1 MTRSAGRHAGPVTEP
16 ARDAQPAKEHGTGVR
31 GLLSRIRPAAVTAK
45 GAVLTAG
52 ALAAAVAAVV
62 AVLPHDEPVL
72 VDITGVE
79 VNPALLPLA
88 DFRPSAGR
96 SLALGPAGGP
106 SAVVAAADGTP
117 VTLRLAAG
125 ADVLATPGAETVG
138 PSPSGL
144 PVAPTQDSTAPTAP
158 TEPPT
163 SAQTGTSTPTGTTES
178 PTGTTEPATPTSPAT
193 PATTSPPPTPTGFA
207 SERVRPQLPR
217 RYTSAVTDLVNQKFV
232 VAGSR
237 DPLPPNAPTVVFFSS
252 QALNAAG
259 DPVAPEVAAR
269 RIVKVL
275 SHVRSVPASGSGS
288 GHSGGKGGAG
298 HEKAREPVGVVAKV
312 NLDLEHAVGETVRI
326 YWELRDARSGVVQRL
341 TRDWLRDYPAYEVV
355 GEQDP
360 DRGVISVWIPVPEKP
375 GDYVVSF
382 SAWAGGNSD
391 APQDAQA
398 AETHIR

>member
-1 MTRSAGRHAGPVTEP
+1 V
-16 ARDAQPAKEHGTGVR
+16 
-31 GLLSRIRPAAVTAK
+31 
-45 GAVLTAG
+45 
-52 ALAAAVAAVV
+52 
-62 AVLPHDEPVL
+62 
-72 VDITGVE
+72 
-79 VNPALLPLA
+79 
-88 DFRPSAGR
+88 
-96 SLALGPAGGP
+96 
-106 SAVVAAADGTP
+106 
-117 VTLRLAAG
+117 
-125 ADVLATPGAETVG
+125 
-138 PSPSGL
+138 
-144 PVAPTQDSTAPTAP
+144 
-158 TEPPT
+158 
-163 SAQTGTSTPTGTTES
+163 
-178 PTGTTEPATPTSPAT
+178 
-193 PATTSPPPTPTGFA
+193 A
-207 SERVRPQLPR
+207 SERLRPQLPR

-237 DPLPPNAPTVVFFSS
+237 DPLPPNAPTLVFFSS

-288 GHSGGKGGAG
+288 GNSGGKGGGG

-382 SAWAGGNSD
+382 SAWAGDNSD